1 MRIVNKKKFIR
12 SMILMFGVL
21 ILISFIF
28 ANKSLSHT
36 EKNFKK
42 VYISSGDTLWSIAK
56 EEKDNNEYFENKDIR
71 EIVYELKN
79 INELSSSNL
88 KVGQE
93 INVPII

>member
-28 ANKSLSHT
+28 VNKSFSHT
-36 EKNFKK
+36 EKSLKK
-42 VYISSGDTLWSIAK
+42 IYISYGDTLWSIAK
-56 EEKDNNEYFENKDIR
+56 EEKNSNVYFENKDIR

-79 INELSSSNL
+79 TNELSNSSL